1 VHEREL
7 TDLCF
12 LGRTVR
18 GGTLM
23 NLRLSH
29 GALGALL
36 LASCADET
44 EGPRELAQLAAL
56 PPVQCEPADTSGD
69 FYAWDGTLPA
79 EDGAV
84 IKCRAI
90 SKQADRPQGYRVLY
104 RTTLVQHEASG
115 DVVLPV
121 PASGVVWIPEGAQA
135 NRPVIA
141 NTHGAVGI
149 LAECGPSRST
159 GYDRTY
165 VNELAKSLPSQP
177 IVVVPDYVGLGVDAK
192 LRVPEVRD
200 FSVVWPNGVRSWPFS
215 DVSHP
220 FASLEG
226 EGRATIDLVRA
237 ARQLP
242 DANLEV
248 VKWVAFGQSQGGHAA
263 LATAEVMARD
273 YAPELELLGVV
284 AGAPATQLYE
294 DRNWNPVLKNAVF
307 GMMAATLPL
316 EWRTLRSSRYLTYEG
331 AMLVGNSANSTCFDD
346 DSLFDVLVS
355 YNAVKL
361 FRDDNNPFRDP
372 AVVSALTAN
381 SPGKQQTNVPIFV
394 GQVRT
399 DPLVMYQRTR
409 AFLASADSEYKKQVT
424 LCEYYG
430 GGARNDFEQRA
441 YEALGW
447 AFHTQDHN
455 AFGKMFANTS
465 RRIRCERDGRAVA
478 ATPNEFVSSLAW

>member
-1 VHEREL
+1 M
-7 TDLCF
+7 T
-12 LGRTVR
+12 
-18 GGTLM
+18 
-23 NLRLSH
+23 LRLS
-29 GALGALL
+29 LGALVL
-36 LASCADET
+36 IGCAE
-44 EGPRELAQLAAL
+44 EAEPRELAQLAAL
-56 PPVQCEPADTSGD
+56 PEVQCEPADTTSD

-79 EDGAV
+79 DDGAV

-90 SKQADRPQGYRVLY
+90 AKQADRPQGYRVLY
-104 RTTLVQHEASG
+104 RTTILQHEASG
-115 DVVLPV
+115 DVTLPV
-121 PASGVVWIPEGAQA
+121 PASGVVWIPEGTQE

-149 LAECGPSRST
+149 VAKCGPSRST
-159 GYDRTY
+159 AYDRGY
-165 VNELAKSLPSQP
+165 VNELAKSLPAEP
-177 IVVVPDYVGLGVDAK
+177 IVVVPDYVGLGVDPRV
-192 LRVPEVRD
+192 RVPEVKD
-200 FSVVWPNGVRSWPFS
+200 FTVVWPNGVRSWPFS

-242 DANLEV
+242 NAKLDV

-294 DRNWNPVLKNAVF
+294 DRNWNPALKNAVF
-307 GMMAATLPL
+307 GMMAASLPL
-316 EWRTLRSSRYLTYEG
+316 EWRTLRSSTYLTYEG
-331 AMLVGNSANSTCFDD
+331 AMLVGNSANGTCFGE

-361 FRDDNNPFRDP
+361 FRDENNPFRDP
-372 AVVSALTAN
+372 AVVSALTSN
-381 SPGKQQTNVPIFV
+381 SPGKTRTNVPIFV

-399 DPLVMYQRTR
+399 DPLVMQGRTR
-409 AFLASADSEYKKQVT
+409 AFLATANAEYKKQVT

-430 GGARNDFEQRA
+430 GGARNDFEQKA

-455 AFGKMFANTS
+455 AFGKMFALPA
-465 RRIRCERDGRAVA
+465 RRIRCERDGQAVA
-478 ATPNEFVSSLAW
+478 ATPSEFVRALAW